1 MKYIS
6 FTALALICIGLFS
19 CEKTLIEANQQWAL
33 ADPNSAN
40 VKVVNAYTS
49 NVPAGATGVGV
60 TRFYIYQDA
69 SKLNGTAIASL
80 GTFPVSST
88 YSSMKTGS
96 TTFNFLLDRRIGN
109 VYGNP
114 IKGDTAFSAKMTLE
128 ASKYYT
134 IFMIGES
141 PKQSLWLVEDKI
153 SDPKENYYA
162 VRFANVVVS
171 ASNKPIDVFSRRQ
184 QKKIATNVAYK
195 GITDFTEIPIASI
208 SDTLDVMDAGTTKV
222 LYSLNNFNP
231 TSRRIYTFFTY
242 GRTGFAPE
250 RLTAYINR

>member
-19 CEKTLIEANQQWAL
+19 CEKTLIEANQQWTL

-80 GTFPVSST
+80 GLWPASNT
-88 YSSMKTGS
+88 YASLKTGS
-96 TTFNFLLDRRIGN
+96 TAFNFLLDRRVGN
-109 VYGNP
+109 VYGSP
-114 IKGDTAFSAKMTLE
+114 VKGDTAFSAKMTLE

-134 IFMIGES
+134 MFMIGES

-153 SDPKENYYA
+153 ADPKENYYA
-162 VRFANVVVS
+162 VRFANAVVS
-171 ASNKPIDVFSRRQ
+171 ATNKPIDVFSRRE

-195 GITDFTEIPIASI
+195 GITDFTEIQIANI

-222 LYSLNNFNP
+222 LYSFNNFNP

-242 GRTGFAPE
+242 GRTGFATE
-250 RLTAYINR
+250 RLTNYINR

>member
-6 FTALALICIGLFS
+6 FTVLALICIGLFS
-19 CEKTLIEANQQWAL
+19 CEKTLIDANLQSQF

-40 VKVVNAYTS
+40 LKVVNTYTS

-80 GTFPVSST
+80 GIFPASNT
-88 YSSMKTGS
+88 YASLKTGS
-96 TTFNFLLDRRIGN
+96 TAFNFVLDRRVGN
-109 VYGNP
+109 DYGKP
-114 IKGDTAFSAKMTLE
+114 VKGDTAFSSKMTLD

-134 IFMIGES
+134 MFMIGES

-153 SDPKENYYA
+153 TDPKENYYA
-162 VRFANVVVS
+162 VRFANIVVS
-171 ASNKPIDVFSRRQ
+171 ATNKPIDVFSRRE
-184 QKKIATNVAYK
+184 QKKIATNVVYK
-195 GITDFTEIPIASI
+195 GITDFTEIPIANI
-208 SDTLDVMDAGTTKV
+208 SDTLDVMDAGTTKI
-222 LYSLNNFNP
+222 LYSFNSFNP

-242 GRTGFAPE
+242 GRTGFATE
-250 RLTAYINR
+250 RLTNYINR